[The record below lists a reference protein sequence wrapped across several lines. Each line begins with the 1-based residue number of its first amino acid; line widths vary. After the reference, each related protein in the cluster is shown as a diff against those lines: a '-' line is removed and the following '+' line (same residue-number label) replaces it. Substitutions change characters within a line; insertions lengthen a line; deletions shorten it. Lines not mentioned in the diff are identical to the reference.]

1 MLPHL
6 MCVKI
11 KYGGVKDLIL
21 NGLKSKNVDL
31 RTLLLMPVVNFVT
44 ILKSLKF
51 IQFSKLSSST
61 FNISFL

>member
-11 KYGGVKDLIL
+11 KYGGIKDLFL

-51 IQFSKLSSST
+51 IQFSK
-61 FNISFL
+61 